1 LVTTNINEQ
10 PDEKKSRTEEEK
22 EIEDGEIFEDVVAIE
37 TDKTTKNDADKA
49 A

>member
-1 LVTTNINEQ
+1 MVTTNIGEQ

-37 TDKTTKNDADKA
+37 TDKTTNNDVDKA

>member
-1 LVTTNINEQ
+1 LVTTNIGEQ

-37 TDKTTKNDADKA
+37 TNETTNNNADKA
-49 A
+49 D